1 MIVTL
6 ICQVLEIMFVVM
18 MMDISMA
25 NLLMMVMVMIAK
37 VVVVTGLVINDGWAI
52 EQQGGGGEG
61 GFGSVGEDTR
71 SVTPF

>member
-1 MIVTL
+1 
-6 ICQVLEIMFVVM
+6 MFVVM
-18 MMDISMA
+18 VIEITMA
-25 NLLMMVMVMIAK
+25 NMVMMAMVMNAK
-37 VVVVTGLVINDGWAI
+37 VVAVTGLVINDGWAI

>member
-1 MIVTL
+1 
-6 ICQVLEIMFVVM
+6 MFVVIVM
-18 MMDISMA
+18 EITMITMA
-25 NLLMMVMVMIAK
+25 VTFFKITMLMVMIAK

>member
-1 MIVTL
+1 M
-6 ICQVLEIMFVVM
+6 
-18 MMDISMA
+18 
-25 NLLMMVMVMIAK
+25 MVMIAK

-52 EQQGGGGEG
+52 EEQGGGGEG